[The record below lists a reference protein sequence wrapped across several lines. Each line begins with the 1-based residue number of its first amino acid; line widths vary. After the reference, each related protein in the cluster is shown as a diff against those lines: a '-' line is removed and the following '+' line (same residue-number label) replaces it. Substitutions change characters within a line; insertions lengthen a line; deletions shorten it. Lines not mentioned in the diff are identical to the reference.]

1 MTSHALGSD
10 VDRFAPERTDRHVFD
25 QQLDTIDGANQRTMR
40 PLKAFVLAP
49 LTAPTLYWFI
59 SLGSAIADPN
69 RRYAAFNGLLT
80 SFAAVMAF
88 GAPISYAATFAFGG
102 PAYVLLGRRNALRLG
117 PIVLVGTFAGLITA
131 LVVQPQLRGDLFSVS
146 LGPLHGLTLGG
157 ASAFVFWWCLRFP
170 TTHPQ
175 RNA

>member
-1 MTSHALGSD
+1 
-10 VDRFAPERTDRHVFD
+10 
-25 QQLDTIDGANQRTMR
+25 MR

-102 PAYVLLGRRNALRLG
+102 PAYVLLTRHNVLRLG
-117 PIVLVGTFAGLITA
+117 PIMLVGTFAGLITA
-131 LVVQPQLRGDLFSVS
+131 VVVQPHLRGELFSVA
-146 LGPLHGLTLGG
+146 LGPFYGVTLGG
-157 ASAFVFWWCLRFP
+157 ASAFVFWWCLRP
-170 TTHPQ
+170 
-175 RNA
+175 RD